1 MVQLVHPHLTP
12 LYSTIPRVPT
22 LTHLLVHL
30 GTPPISKLGSSMS
43 IEVVGVPQHI
53 PRAVIRRTRK
63 IFSNLILKI
72 FML

>member
-12 LYSTIPRVPT
+12 LYSTIPRVPL

-43 IEVVGVPQHI
+43 IEGVGVPL
-53 PRAVIRRTRK
+53 P
-63 IFSNLILKI
+63 
-72 FML
+72 M